1 MQTFLSLI
9 ALFTTALWLML
20 FILAARFIHLWTYAN
35 LRMGVVPSAGRAAP
49 AVGNTQRCRQS
60 SASRKLARQKGKR
73 HRHNVRSK
81 RGGTEPYRDVDERL
95 NLDDCYTEIGS
106 RLGAYPRFNNG
117 ISTQECPECPGQRSG
132 YDRIILIV
140 NCENAARGRRLK
152 RRRG

>member
-1 MQTFLSLI
+1 
-9 ALFTTALWLML
+9 ML
-20 FILAARFIHLWTYAN
+20 Y

-49 AVGNTQRCRQS
+49 AVGNTQRFRQS

-73 HRHNVRSK
+73 RQHNVRSK
-81 RGGTEPYRDVDERL
+81 RGGPEPYRDVD
-95 NLDDCYTEIGS
+95 DCDTEIGS

-140 NCENAARGRRLK
+140 DCENAARGQRLK

>member
-20 FILAARFIHLWTYAN
+20 FILATRFIYLWTYAN

-60 SASRKLARQKGKR
+60 SASRKLVRQKGKR

-81 RGGTEPYRDVDERL
+81 RGGPEPYRYVDERL

-117 ISTQECPECPGQRSG
+117 ISTQECPGQRSG

-140 NCENAARGRRLK
+140 DCENAARGRTVQ
-152 RRRG
+152 RRRA

>member
-1 MQTFLSLI
+1 
-9 ALFTTALWLML
+9 
-20 FILAARFIHLWTYAN
+20 
-35 LRMGVVPSAGRAAP
+35 MGRRAP
-49 AVGNTQRCRQS
+49 AV
-60 SASRKLARQKGKR
+60 SRMKR
-73 HRHNVRSK
+73 IRSKRRRHNARSK
-81 RGGTEPYRDVDERL
+81 RGGPEPYCYVDERL
-95 NLDDCYTEIGS
+95 NLADCYTEIGS

>member
-1 MQTFLSLI
+1 MERRASAIT
-9 ALFTTALWLML
+9 
-20 FILAARFIHLWTYAN
+20 
-35 LRMGVVPSAGRAAP
+35 RMKRIRS
-49 AVGNTQRCRQS
+49 
-60 SASRKLARQKGKR
+60 KR

-81 RGGTEPYRDVDERL
+81 RGGPEPYRDVD
-95 NLDDCYTEIGS
+95 DCDTEIGS

-132 YDRIILIV
+132 HDRIILIV